1 MSQLTG
7 AFTIEVDL
15 DRLAD
20 KVADRVLHRLHQAAR
35 QATAG
40 DVNSPPAGSADYWR
54 GEPDANPPADSDP
67 GGCPLGRA
75 ARGHGEGI
83 R

>member
-35 QATAG
+35 QATA
-40 DVNSPPAGSADYWR
+40 
-54 GEPDANPPADSDP
+54 EI
-67 GGCPLGRA
+67 GRA
-75 ARGHGEGI
+75 HV
-83 R
+83 